1 MVYTEI
7 KDKLK
12 GMITE
17 KRYEHSIGVAE
28 FAKKVAYAYNYDAE
42 KAYISGLLHDCARDM
57 EIEEL
62 KRYASI
68 CNIEIGEIDAF
79 HSVLLHA
86 PVGACIAQREFGIDD
101 REILRAISSH
111 TVLNETPTLLD
122 KIIYVSDLAEP
133 GRGFEEA
140 EKLRYIVFENIDE
153 AVIYAIDVSFE
164 YLIHER
170 KMIHPISLVAR
181 NLLIKEVYYD
191 KNRL

>member
-1 MVYTEI
+1 MDYIEI

-12 GMITE
+12 KMITE

-28 FAKKVAYAYNYDAE
+28 FAKKVAYMYDYDVE

-57 EIEEL
+57 GIEEL

-68 CNIEIGEIDAF
+68 CNIEIGEIEVF
-79 HSVLLHA
+79 HPLLLHA
-86 PVGACIAQREFGIDD
+86 PVGACIAQKEFGIND

-140 EKLRYIVFENIDE
+140 KKLRDIVFTNIDK
-153 AVIYAIDVSFE
+153 AVIYAIDVSFK

-170 KMIHPISLVAR
+170 KMIHPVSLAAR

-191 KNRL
+191 KN